1 MLKKVY
7 LSKKRMA
14 CLVGIDFGLK
24 RTGLS
29 CTDPNQMIAS
39 GLNNLPTS
47 EVLVFLKDYF
57 LKEEIEAFVIGQ
69 PLQRDGTPSAVEIRI
84 QDFIQELQN
93 AFPKQRIER
102 YDERFTSKMAVQ
114 TMLDGGV
121 KKKKRKEKGII
132 DQVSATLIL
141 QSYLDFKT
149 NTTI

>member
-1 MLKKVY
+1 
-7 LSKKRMA
+7 MA

-114 TMLDGGV
+114 TMLDGGL

-132 DQVSATLIL
+132 DQVSATMIL

-149 NTTI
+149 NTTL

>member
-1 MLKKVY
+1 
-7 LSKKRMA
+7 MA

-69 PLQRDGTPSAVEIRI
+69 PLQRD
-84 QDFIQELQN
+84 
-93 AFPKQRIER
+93 
-102 YDERFTSKMAVQ
+102 
-114 TMLDGGV
+114 
-121 KKKKRKEKGII
+121 
-132 DQVSATLIL
+132 
-141 QSYLDFKT
+141 
-149 NTTI
+149 

>member
-1 MLKKVY
+1 
-7 LSKKRMA
+7 MA

-57 LKEEIEAFVIGQ
+57 QKEEIEAFVIGQ

-84 QDFIQELQN
+84 QDFIQELQTLFQSKESN
-93 AFPKQRIER
+93 DTTSVLLPKWL
-102 YDERFTSKMAVQ
+102 F
-114 TMLDGGV
+114 
-121 KKKKRKEKGII
+121 KRCLMV
-132 DQVSATLIL
+132 D
-141 QSYLDFKT
+141 
-149 NTTI
+149 

>member
-1 MLKKVY
+1 MP
-7 LSKKRMA
+7 

>member
-114 TMLDGGV
+114 TMLDGGL

>member
-1 MLKKVY
+1 M
-7 LSKKRMA
+7 
-14 CLVGIDFGLK
+14 VGIDFGLK

-114 TMLDGGV
+114 TMLDGGL

>member
-1 MLKKVY
+1 
-7 LSKKRMA
+7 MA

-149 NTTI
+149 NTTL

>member
-1 MLKKVY
+1 
-7 LSKKRMA
+7 MA

-57 LKEEIEAFVIGQ
+57 PKEEIEALVIGQ

-114 TMLDGGV
+114 TMLDGGL

-149 NTTI
+149 NTPI